1 MINLKDRLS
10 ELDVLLN
17 YIDSEDWVKIPDNI
31 IFYIKENKNKE
42 YDWEYDETKSLEEQN
57 LNKDT
62 FSLLTFIMYKYI
74 ASEEEKQEIN
84 LLVNESTEE
93 LKQKYDVNN
102 IFKKNT
108 EEKQEISNSQENSSI
123 SEQTALVKIDEKKEN
138 LFSILISFFKRI
150 FKKQ

>member
-1 MINLKDRLS
+1 M
-10 ELDVLLN
+10 LL
-17 YIDSEDWVKIPDNI
+17 
-31 IFYIKENKNKE
+31 
-42 YDWEYDETKSLEEQN
+42 
-57 LNKDT
+57 
-62 FSLLTFIMYKYI
+62 
-74 ASEEEKQEIN
+74 
-84 LLVNESTEE
+84 E

-138 LFSILISFFKRI
+138 LFSMLISFFKKI

>member
-74 ASEEEKQEIN
+74 ASEEEKKEIN